1 MATFVVCQIYI
12 FPSSKH
18 EIMTKMTKN
27 ENNDSFMRDK
37 NIMRAVDGKRK
48 SHFAWPYILL
58 QKSKQT
64 SNTYKLK
71 RATYLGLLRF
81 GTIGFCIAFG
91 PLIDF
96 FISIYSELMNLLL
109 SLLNQWHLCIITASI

>member
-48 SHFAWPYILL
+48 SHFAWP
-58 QKSKQT
+58 
-64 SNTYKLK
+64 NE
-71 RATYLGLLRF
+71 
-81 GTIGFCIAFG
+81 
-91 PLIDF
+91 
-96 FISIYSELMNLLL
+96 SI
-109 SLLNQWHLCIITASI
+109 SLLVVDLFIENNENGGLTMVCLRMSYKRK

>member
-48 SHFAWPYILL
+48 SHFAWPYVTVFNL
-58 QKSKQT
+58 
-64 SNTYKLK
+64 SNV
-71 RATYLGLLRF
+71 
-81 GTIGFCIAFG
+81 
-91 PLIDF
+91 
-96 FISIYSELMNLLL
+96 LLL
-109 SLLNQWHLCIITASI
+109 NS

>member
-48 SHFAWPYILL
+48 SHFAWP
-58 QKSKQT
+58 K
-64 SNTYKLK
+64 
-71 RATYLGLLRF
+71 A
-81 GTIGFCIAFG
+81 
-91 PLIDF
+91 
-96 FISIYSELMNLLL
+96 
-109 SLLNQWHLCIITASI
+109 

>member
-37 NIMRAVDGKRK
+37 NIMRAVDGKRN
-48 SHFAWPYILL
+48 SHFAWPIGLE
-58 QKSKQT
+58 
-64 SNTYKLK
+64 
-71 RATYLGLLRF
+71 LLRL
-81 GTIGFCIAFG
+81 TT
-91 PLIDF
+91 LDLYIDGRQW
-96 FISIYSELMNLLL
+96 
-109 SLLNQWHLCIITASI
+109 LNTL

>member
-48 SHFAWPYILL
+48 SHFAWPKKKKLMPVFPFFRVMRNTPILAI
-58 QKSKQT
+58 
-64 SNTYKLK
+64 N
-71 RATYLGLLRF
+71 
-81 GTIGFCIAFG
+81 
-91 PLIDF
+91 
-96 FISIYSELMNLLL
+96 
-109 SLLNQWHLCIITASI
+109 SLLCNSVQSCSKS